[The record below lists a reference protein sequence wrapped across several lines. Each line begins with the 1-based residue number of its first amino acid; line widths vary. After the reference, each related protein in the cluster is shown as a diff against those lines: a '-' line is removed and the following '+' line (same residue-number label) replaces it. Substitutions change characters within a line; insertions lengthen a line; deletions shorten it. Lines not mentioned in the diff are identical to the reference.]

1 MSALHTRARPPSISV
16 VVCAYNEASYLPGC
30 LDSLLAQSRPPDEL
44 LVVDNAST
52 DGTSDVALARGVR
65 VVAEPRRGLVRAR
78 ARGRDVSTGDVIA
91 YVDADCRVP
100 FEWLARL
107 ERRFTQGG
115 ESLAAVTGPYRYYD
129 WNATGPLLIGT
140 YDALVAPSVQ
150 FVVHRVLGLGSIL
163 YGGNFAVRRSAL
175 DRIGGFDSSI
185 EFHGEDTNLGR
196 RLAAI
201 GRVELRRDCWVYTSA
216 RRFRAMGTRH
226 VCALYLRNFL
236 SELVLHRPRDTT
248 HLDVRD

>member
-1 MSALHTRARPPSISV
+1 MLT
-16 VVCAYNEASYLPGC
+16 
-30 LDSLLAQSRPPDEL
+30 
-44 LVVDNAST
+44 
-52 DGTSDVALARGVR
+52 VA
-65 VVAEPRRGLVRAR
+65 
-78 ARGRDVSTGDVIA
+78 
-91 YVDADCRVP
+91 CR

-115 ESLAAVTGPYRYYD
+115 ESLAAVTGPYRFYD

-140 YDALVAPSVQ
+140 YDVLVAPPAQ

-196 RLAAI
+196 RLAAV
-201 GRVELRRDCWVYTSA
+201 GRVELRRDCWVWTSA
-216 RRFRAMGTRH
+216 RRFRAMGKRQCLQP
-226 VCALYLRNFL
+226 V
-236 SELVLHRPRDTT
+236 RPQLLLGAPASIVRADTT
-248 HLDVRD
+248 HLDVRADMPGYEPFLLCDFHVHTRWSDGRLIAPGGRRPVRADRASSTSSRSPTTS